1 VASAHRVGAV
11 SRKLPVAGRR
21 LRAMNA
27 QPRSR
32 SSPAT
37 VVLLTVG
44 LLVAAC
50 GTAATPGPTGVLNV
64 TLTAGPVCPVERVPP
79 DPDCAPRPVAD
90 AEVLVLTADGREVGR
105 PKSDAAG
112 KIRLTLP
119 QGRYILRPVQ
129 KNTFPIA
136 PEEVTVD
143 VGSTP
148 VDVELGY
155 DTGIR

>member
-1 VASAHRVGAV
+1 MT
-11 SRKLPVAGRR
+11 GRR

-27 QPRSR
+27 QLSR
-32 SSPAT
+32 SGPAI
-37 VVLLTVG
+37 VLILTIG

-50 GTAATPGPTGVLNV
+50 GVAASPGPTGTVTL
-64 TLTAGPVCPVERVPP
+64 TLTAGPVCPVEQVPP
-79 DPDCAPRPVAD
+79 DPNCAPRPVAG
-90 AEVLVLTADGREVGR
+90 AEVIVLTADGREVGR

-119 QGRYILRPVQ
+119 QGRYVIRPVQ
-129 KNTFPIA
+129 TGNFPTA
-136 PEEVTVD
+136 PAEVLVD

-148 VDVELGY
+148 VDVALGY

>member
-1 VASAHRVGAV
+1 MSAQHY
-11 SRKLPVAGRR
+11 
-21 LRAMNA
+21 
-27 QPRSR
+27 SR
-32 SSPAT
+32 SGPAI
-37 VVLLTVG
+37 VLVLAVG

-50 GTAATPGPTGVLNV
+50 GSAPPPGPTGTLTL
-64 TLTAGPVCPVERVPP
+64 TLTAGPVCPVERIPP
-79 DPDCAPRPVAD
+79 DPNCAPRPVAN
-90 AEVLVLTADGREVGR
+90 AEVIVLTVDGREVGR
-105 PKSDAAG
+105 PRSDAAG

-119 QGRYILRPVQ
+119 QGRYIVRPVQ
-129 KNTFPIA
+129 TNTFPIA

>member
-1 VASAHRVGAV
+1 MR
-11 SRKLPVAGRR
+11 RKLRIGRRR

-32 SSPAT
+32 PGPAT
-37 VVLLTVG
+37 ILLLAIG
-44 LLVAAC
+44 FLVAAC
-50 GTAATPGPTGVLNV
+50 GVAASPVPTGTLTL
-64 TLTAGPVCPVERVPP
+64 TLTAGPVCPVEQIPP
-79 DPDCAPRPVAD
+79 DPNCAARPVAD
-90 AEVLVLTADGREVGR
+90 AEVIILTPDGREVAR

-119 QGRYILRPVQ
+119 QGRYIVRPVSAAGGL
-129 KNTFPIA
+129 PSA
-136 PEEVTVD
+136 PAEVTVD
-143 VGSTP
+143 VGTTP

>member
-1 VASAHRVGAV
+1 M
-11 SRKLPVAGRR
+11 AGRR

-27 QPRSR
+27 QQRSR
-32 SSPAT
+32 SGPAI
-37 VVLLTVG
+37 VLILAVG

-50 GTAATPGPTGVLNV
+50 GTAATPSPTGPTGTVNL
-64 TLTAGPVCPVERVPP
+64 TLTAGPVCPVEQIPP
-79 DPDCAPRPVAD
+79 DPNCAARPVAD
-90 AEVLVLTADGREVGR
+90 AEVIVLTADGREVAR

-119 QGRYILRPVQ
+119 QGRYIIRPVSAVGGL
-129 KNTFPIA
+129 PSA

-143 VGSTP
+143 IGSTP
-148 VDVELGY
+148 VDVALGY